1 MKILDWYILK
11 KFLTTFFFCLI
22 ALTVIVIIIDLS
34 ERTDDFAKTKLPVSE
49 IISQYYFGF
58 VPRIDAMLFPLFIF
72 IAVIFFTSKMA
83 NRSEIVAILSSGI
96 SFGRFLRPYIFGGFL
111 FTAFLWWCNQYVLPP
126 ANERWANFNTK
137 YIDFNYAAYENTS
150 TISNK
155 YFKLDSFSYAG
166 VRFYDTVSRTG
177 NNFFIQRF
185 NGVNLAYNLR
195 AQNIRWD
202 TATRK
207 WKLENVT
214 ERRISGIKSVVTK
227 IPTMQMNFNFKPRDL
242 QRDDYM
248 KDKLTTPDLDE
259 YIKLEKIRGAENVNT
274 LLLEKY
280 NRSANPVSVFILTL
294 IGASMASRKIRGG
307 SGFHLAIGV
316 LICVLYILVGRFSSV
331 FSMKGNFNPFIAAW
345 LPNMVFASLAYYL
358 YRRSSR

>member
-11 KFLTTFFFCLI
+11 KFLVTFFFCLI

-83 NRSEIVAILSSGI
+83 NRSEIVAMLSSGI
-96 SFGRFLRPYIFGGFL
+96 SFGRFLRPYIFGGFV

-185 NGVNLAYNLR
+185 NGTNLAYNLR

-214 ERRISGIKSVVTK
+214 ERRINGLKTDVTK
-227 IPTMQMNFNFKPRDL
+227 SPSMQMNFNFKPRDL
-242 QRDDYM
+242 KRDDYM

-345 LPNMVFASLAYYL
+345 LPNIVFALLAYYL
-358 YRRSSR
+358 FRRSSR